1 MTTVDIESNSCVI
14 YNFER
19 NNNRKKWRLILLSV
33 FHGGLCVCYMY
44 LWWLGLYI
52 YWNITEE
59 QMMDPMVNQAVKF
72 AACYL
77 TNWNVSF
84 QTVFLFLSLTYDIC
98 EWLSLHEVP
107 RAKKIAY
114 WRDIV
119 FTSLVLPY
127 TLFVSLMFWS
137 VYWIDRELVFPKVY
151 DSIVPWWFNHCV
163 HTNIS
168 IVVLIETLLQARR
181 KPVNL
186 KLELILTTFVNVGYA
201 VVYYSIFFF
210 ANRWLYNVFGIMTWW
225 QVCMYQLLIWASSYV
240 FYYMQFPINRL
251 IHGSEPEPEKTVI
264 ERVEKEPQLE
274 KVPEPVEET
283 VFEKKGNGIA
293 KNFEIAAMQNNLDTM
308 DAPFSSDNWSLKYRS
323 LREKFENSRL

>member
-1 MTTVDIESNSCVI
+1 MEFDLESGKVIAYTKWQKCVLFMRTVAHIVFIIHHVFTFASGSLLCVHAV
-14 YNFER
+14 R
-19 NNNRKKWRLILLSV
+19 NNISNIVDSCN
-33 FHGGLCVCYMY
+33 HGA
-44 LWWLGLYI
+44 I
-52 YWNITEE
+52 
-59 QMMDPMVNQAVKF
+59 F
-72 AACYL
+72 A
-77 TNWNVSF
+77 TNWNFSF

>member
-1 MTTVDIESNSCVI
+1 MTETKITLHKEVP
-14 YNFER
+14 
-19 NNNRKKWRLILLSV
+19 KKKAIKLWRLYLRSGFHSLFLL
-33 FHGGLCVCYMY
+33 VCWVVSFKGFLIWYH
-44 LWWLGLYI
+44 
-52 YWNITEE
+52 ITEE
-59 QMMDPMVNQAVKF
+59 QIQEEPILGDCKRFTPLYF
-72 AACYL
+72 
-77 TNWNVSF
+77 TNWNYSF